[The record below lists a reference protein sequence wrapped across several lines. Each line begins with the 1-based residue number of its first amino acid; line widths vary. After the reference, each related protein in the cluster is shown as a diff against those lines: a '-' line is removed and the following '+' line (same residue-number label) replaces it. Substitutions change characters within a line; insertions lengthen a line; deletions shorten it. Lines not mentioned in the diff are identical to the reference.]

1 MQSQLN
7 INKSSQ
13 TSKYGNVTV
22 IKKLENQP
30 KKVKILLAFPIELDS
45 NNSDTIIHET
55 GPRPIE

>member
-45 NNSDTIIHET
+45 NSSDTIIHET